1 MTVAASFCT
10 WFCVVALAASTR
22 PSKRF
27 SVFIFAG
34 RLCPELITKVN
45 CGAESPPREE
55 GNKKSRRVFDHP
67 PAWDMV
73 ASPHSLLLRPPR
85 FRERRYSLF
94 FAFFA
99 SFDRFNPCRCQLPSG
114 VSVGHPEVCPGFAR
128 ESLYVLFSDD
138 LRSIGVI

>member
-10 WFCVVALAASTR
+10 WFCVVALAASAR
-22 PSKRF
+22 PGKRF

-85 FRERRYSLF
+85 FREREYSLF

-99 SFDRFNPCRCQLPSG
+99 SFDRFNPCGWLLLSR
-114 VSVGHPEVCPGFAR
+114 VSVGYPLGCPRFAPQTPF
-128 ESLYVLFSDD
+128 L
-138 LRSIGVI
+138 